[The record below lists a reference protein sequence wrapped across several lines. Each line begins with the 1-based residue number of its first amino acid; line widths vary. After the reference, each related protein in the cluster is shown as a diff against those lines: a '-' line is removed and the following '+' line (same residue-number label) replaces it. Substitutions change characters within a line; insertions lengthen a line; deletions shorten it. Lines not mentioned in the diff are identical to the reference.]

1 MVFFATSV
9 SVNYCLYK
17 QMASFYPI
25 FEFATVEEESAK
37 IRSKM
42 EREVFSMLHIRV
54 TVASGFLAWAACWLS
69 ILNGYQVC

>member
-1 MVFFATSV
+1 MAYFCPISGFAT
-9 SVNYCLYK
+9 
-17 QMASFYPI
+17 M
-25 FEFATVEEESAK
+25 EEESAK

-69 ILNGYQVC
+69 ILNGYQLC